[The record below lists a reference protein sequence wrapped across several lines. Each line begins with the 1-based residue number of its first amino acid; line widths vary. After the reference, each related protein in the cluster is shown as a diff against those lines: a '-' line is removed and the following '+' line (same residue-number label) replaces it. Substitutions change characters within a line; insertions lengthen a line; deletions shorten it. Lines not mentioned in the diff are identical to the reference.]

1 MNIDNTILQL
11 FSPFKRNVGNPYQF
25 PIRTQKDFEDFLIR
39 NNGLNDCSASVYA
52 DDGVIDKIWFDFDGE
67 GAIEEAKQLYDYLKF
82 LECKVIPVISG
93 KKGIHLHLLVNST
106 LSVNE
111 YDARVQLMDA
121 CQSIIANGLGIKD
134 WKQKTTLD
142 WSKVGAIKT
151 TCRIPNTMRPPEN
164 TTWCSFLPEDWSS
177 LSNNDVWD
185 YAKSPHTFNYSGNIY
200 SLAFFVD
207 SIKLSSSSNKFSS
220 RFSRNYETRSI
231 QNATSLPQGERFV
244 SYRIPETDIDGL
256 KKFLEP
262 LMRPCLHKHLFTDNP
277 NNAVRVASTIDF
289 LGIGLSPDQILNI
302 FSRLNW
308 TNYNEGITKEKV
320 TYIADR
326 HFNNDINSY
335 SCTKIHTIL
344 QLPRSYCYD

>member
-1 MNIDNTILQL
+1 MNIDNTTLQL

-25 PIRTQKDFEDFLIR
+25 PIETQKDFEDFLIR

-67 GAIEEAKQLYDYLKF
+67 GAIEEAKLLYDYLKF

-111 YDARVQLMDA
+111 HDARVQLMDA

-134 WKQKTTLD
+134 WQQKTTLD

-164 TTWCSFLPEDWSS
+164 TTWCSFLPENWSS
-177 LSNNDVWD
+177 LSNNEIWD
-185 YAKSPHTFNYSGNIY
+185 YAKSPHTFDYGGNIY

-207 SIKLSSSSNKFSS
+207 STKLSSSSSKFSS
-220 RFSRNYETRSI
+220 RFNKNHVMS
-231 QNATSLPQGERFV
+231 NAKVIRPSSSQDDAFV
-244 SYRIPETDIDGL
+244 SYTTPDSIDDL
-256 KKFLEP
+256 KVFLEP
-262 LMRPCLHKHLFTDNP
+262 LMRPCLHNHLFTDNP

-289 LGIGLSPDQILNI
+289 LDIGLSPDHILNI
-302 FSRLNW
+302 FSRLGW

-320 TYIADR
+320 TYISDR
-326 HFNNDINSY
+326 YFNNDINSY